1 MQPTDSNRS
10 HHLAWLI
17 GAMALLGLFLL
28 GLDQSFL
35 FDVDEGAFTEA
46 TREMLVSQ
54 DWGHTT
60 LNGIDRFDKPI
71 GVYWFQAICV
81 AIFGLNEFAF
91 RLPSALSGWLASLA
105 LARFA
110 QKEWGG
116 HAAVMA
122 AIISATSLGPWA
134 MARTATADALLGLF
148 FVLIFLDLWRSLEN
162 NHAWAGQRVALWVGL
177 GFLVKGPVALV
188 VPVGTLLIY
197 WLFAPAY
204 RLRIK
209 LLILNLRSWLVFAV
223 VALPWYVYAYLRH
236 GRHFIEGFLQ
246 KHNVERFM
254 GSMEG
259 HSGHWAYFLIAL
271 PLLWLPWSAL
281 WLRALGNFKTHWENP
296 FLKYCWIWFL
306 FVFVFFTLAN
316 TKLPHYLLYAG
327 PAMCLIVAYSSL
339 HASRLTWTLTWL
351 FALLGMF
358 ILIMGPSFLQDHP
371 EWVTD
376 PFYNALLDGA
386 PQTEMKVWLFAMPL
400 IIYAVP
406 VMVFLLRAFK
416 ISNIH
421 VTTNFSFITLA
432 LYQSIVLSM
441 VTLPWWSR
449 TLQAPVHDLAM
460 MFKEDQRVVV
470 QWGVHLPSFATYR
483 QQESP
488 RREPKPGELA
498 LVKNIQPFWPSD
510 WEILAVRGPL
520 AVVKSSEIA
529 KSNP

>member
-122 AIISATSLGPWA
+122 AIISATSLGTWA

-236 GRHFIEGFLQ
+236 GRHFIEGFLL

-327 PAMCLIVAYSSL
+327 PAMCFIIAYSSL
-339 HASRLTWTLTWL
+339 HASRLTWILTWL
-351 FALLGMF
+351 LALLGLS
-358 ILIMGPSFLQDHP
+358 ILIMGPSYLQDYP
-371 EWVTD
+371 EWVSD
-376 PFYNALLDGA
+376 PYYKALLEGS
-386 PQTEMKVWLFAMPL
+386 PQTDMKVWIFALPL
-400 IIYAVP
+400 IIYVAP
-406 VMVFLLRAFK
+406 AFIFFLRVSK
-416 ISNIH
+416 IANLKVKTSYL
-421 VTTNFSFITLA
+421 FFTLA
-432 LYQSIVLSM
+432 LYQSLVLSM

-449 TLQAPVHDLAM
+449 TLQAPAHDLAM

-483 QQESP
+483 KQESP
-488 RREPKPGELA
+488 RREPMPGELA
-498 LVKNIQPFWPSD
+498 LVKNIQPYWPSD
-510 WEILAVRGPL
+510 WEILAVHGPL
-520 AVVKSSEIA
+520 SIVKSPEIA
-529 KSNP
+529 KTNP

>member
-1 MQPTDSNRS
+1 
-10 HHLAWLI
+10 
-17 GAMALLGLFLL
+17 
-28 GLDQSFL
+28 
-35 FDVDEGAFTEA
+35 
-46 TREMLVSQ
+46 
-54 DWGHTT
+54 
-60 LNGIDRFDKPI
+60 
-71 GVYWFQAICV
+71 
-81 AIFGLNEFAF
+81 
-91 RLPSALSGWLASLA
+91 
-105 LARFA
+105 
-110 QKEWGG
+110 
-116 HAAVMA
+116 
-122 AIISATSLGPWA
+122 
-134 MARTATADALLGLF
+134 
-148 FVLIFLDLWRSLEN
+148 
-162 NHAWAGQRVALWVGL
+162 
-177 GFLVKGPVALV
+177 
-188 VPVGTLLIY
+188 
-197 WLFAPAY
+197 
-204 RLRIK
+204 
-209 LLILNLRSWLVFAV
+209 
-223 VALPWYVYAYLRH
+223 
-236 GRHFIEGFLQ
+236 
-246 KHNVERFM
+246 
-254 GSMEG
+254 MEG
-259 HSGHWAYFLIAL
+259 HSGNWAYFLIAL

-281 WLRALGNFKTHWENP
+281 WFRALGNFKTHWKNP

>member
-1 MQPTDSNRS
+1 
-10 HHLAWLI
+10 
-17 GAMALLGLFLL
+17 
-28 GLDQSFL
+28 
-35 FDVDEGAFTEA
+35 
-46 TREMLVSQ
+46 
-54 DWGHTT
+54 
-60 LNGIDRFDKPI
+60 
-71 GVYWFQAICV
+71 
-81 AIFGLNEFAF
+81 
-91 RLPSALSGWLASLA
+91 
-105 LARFA
+105 
-110 QKEWGG
+110 
-116 HAAVMA
+116 
-122 AIISATSLGPWA
+122 
-134 MARTATADALLGLF
+134 
-148 FVLIFLDLWRSLEN
+148 
-162 NHAWAGQRVALWVGL
+162 
-177 GFLVKGPVALV
+177 
-188 VPVGTLLIY
+188 
-197 WLFAPAY
+197 
-204 RLRIK
+204 
-209 LLILNLRSWLVFAV
+209 
-223 VALPWYVYAYLRH
+223 
-236 GRHFIEGFLQ
+236 
-246 KHNVERFM
+246 
-254 GSMEG
+254 
-259 HSGHWAYFLIAL
+259 
-271 PLLWLPWSAL
+271 
-281 WLRALGNFKTHWENP
+281 
-296 FLKYCWIWFL
+296 
-306 FVFVFFTLAN
+306 
-316 TKLPHYLLYAG
+316 
-327 PAMCLIVAYSSL
+327 
-339 HASRLTWTLTWL
+339 
-351 FALLGMF
+351 
-358 ILIMGPSFLQDHP
+358 MGPSFLQDHP

-432 LYQSIVLSM
+432 FYQSIVLSM